1 MISFKK
7 FLNNKILF
15 VLLFLNIF
23 VFIFLWFVSAWRFNI
38 SEDFIPLHY
47 TLYFGFDRFGPKF
60 DLFLFPTMSSLIFG
74 INTAIS
80 YSVLKKSKLWQ
91 GIILGITFLLQ
102 LTLLTSLVLSILK
115 AAS

>member
-1 MISFKK
+1 MISFKI
-7 FLNNKILF
+7 FLNNRILF
-15 VLLFLNIF
+15 ILLCLNIF
-23 VFIFLWFVSAWRFNI
+23 IFVFLWFVAVWIFNI

-60 DLFLFPTMSSLIFG
+60 DLFLFPTLSSLIFG

-80 YSVLKKSKLWQ
+80 CSVLKKSKLWQ
-91 GIILGITFLLQ
+91 GIMLGLTFLLQ
-102 LTLLTSLVLSILK
+102 LTLFISLVLSILK